1 MKVCKFGGSS
11 LCDAK
16 QFHKVYEIIK
26 SDPSRRYVIV
36 SAPGKRFADDMKITD
51 SLHKCCE
58 KVVNGK
64 TADYIFDEIC
74 ARFTS
79 IIEDLGLKLSL
90 EKEYETIRESLT
102 TEFNRDYIV
111 SRGEYLCGRIMADYL
126 GYDFIDAAS
135 VIAFNADNSLDFQKT
150 NSRIS
155 EITKEHQ
162 YAVIPG
168 FYGSNDNKKV
178 ITFPRG
184 GSDITGALVAKAAY
198 ADLYEN
204 WTDVSGF
211 LMASPTLISN
221 AGKVDYMC
229 YRELLQLCKFGAQVF
244 HTDAITPLCET
255 DIPTHIRNTNS
266 PKQTGTMIYREL
278 PPAFRNK
285 SFVCGIT
292 VEDTDLNST
301 DDTVLLHLIGYDLSS
316 VRSTAVQALH
326 NASIES
332 LLIKEYTNDI
342 VFRIKRQQITEA
354 AAAVYTA
361 LI

>member
-26 SDPSRRYVIV
+26 NDPSRRYVIV

-51 SLHKCCE
+51 SLYECYE

-74 ARFTS
+74 ARFNS
-79 IIEDLGLKLSL
+79 IIEDLGLKLIL
-90 EKEYETIRESLT
+90 EKEYETIRESLI

-111 SRGEYLCGRIMADYL
+111 SRGEYLCGKIMADYL
-126 GYDFIDAAS
+126 GCDFIDATS
-135 VIAFNADNSLDFQKT
+135 VIVFNADGSLNFQRT
-150 NSRIS
+150 ITRIS
-155 EITKEHQ
+155 EIIKEHQ

-168 FYGSNDNKKV
+168 FYGSNDDKKV
-178 ITFPRG
+178 ITFSRG
-184 GSDITGALVAKAAY
+184 GSDITGALVAKAAC

-211 LMASPTLISN
+211 LMASPTLVPN
-221 AGKVDYMC
+221 AKKVDCMC
-229 YRELLQLCKFGAQVF
+229 YHELLQLCKFGAQVF
-244 HTDAITPLCET
+244 HADAITPLCET

-266 PKQTGTMIYREL
+266 PEQTGTMIYREL

-285 SFVCGIT
+285 SLVCGIA

-301 DDTVLLHLIGYDLSS
+301 DNTVLLHLIGYDLSS
-316 VRSTAVQALH
+316 VRSIVVQALH
-326 NASIES
+326 NASIEP
-332 LLIKEYTNDI
+332 LFIEEYTNDF
-342 VFRIKRQQITEA
+342 VFKIKRQQITKA
-354 AAAVYTA
+354 AAAVYSVLT
-361 LI
+361 

>member
-1 MKVCKFGGSS
+1 MKVCKFGGTS

-36 SAPGKRFADDMKITD
+36 SAPGKRFADDIKITD
-51 SLHKCCE
+51 SLYECYE
-58 KVVNGK
+58 KAVSGE
-64 TADYIFDEIC
+64 TADYIFEEIC
-74 ARFTS
+74 ARFNS

-90 EKEYETIRESLT
+90 EKEYEAIRESLI

-135 VIAFNADNSLDFQKT
+135 VIVFNADGSLNSQRT
-150 NSRIS
+150 NTRIS
-155 EITKEHQ
+155 EITKEHP

-168 FYGSNDNKKV
+168 FYGSYDDEKV
-178 ITFPRG
+178 ITFSRG
-184 GSDITGALVAKAAY
+184 GSDITGALVAEAAC

-211 LMASPTLISN
+211 LMASPTLIPN
-221 AGKVDYMC
+221 AEKVDCMC
-229 YRELLQLCKFGAQVF
+229 YRELLQLCQFGAQVF
-244 HTDAITPLCET
+244 HADAITPLCET
-255 DIPTHIRNTNS
+255 DIPTHIRNTNL
-266 PKQTGTMIYREL
+266 PEQTGTMIYREL
-278 PPAFRNK
+278 PTAFRNK
-285 SFVCGIT
+285 SFVCGIA

-316 VRSTAVQALH
+316 VRSIVVRALH

-332 LLIKEYTNDI
+332 LLIKENTNDL
-342 VFRIKRQQITEA
+342 VFRIKKQQIIEA
-354 AAAVYTA
+354 AAAVYSA
-361 LI
+361 LT